1 MLDLAGS
8 PSFNY
13 EAAAVSL
20 NTANATR
27 TSRKLQSDS
36 VEMDRREKIHRA
48 LQNFGLATAGASI
61 ASPVTA
67 PVTEIA
73 GGVADLIDGVLYSLE
88 GEHGNAALSY
98 ASILPYVG
106 AAVAA
111 KRGMKLAEKAD
122 EELIDIYHGY
132 ESRFKK
138 HNIVDVNGE
147 KFAVGRQH
155 RFFKRLDDDQ
165 LEFVFRNAVPNP
177 EDGSNLFRRY
187 KETGEIPLS
196 LGRVKARVGPKQY
209 KEWGK
214 TKEDYLD
221 DLYDAN
227 EYYDELGSWQYRNP
241 GEKGFLPMRE
251 EILPRDYFGPV
262 PQVKQPF
269 KEFVTPSIYL
279 ERFTLSKEFTTPKMV
294 WASSSPV
301 EAMSYG
307 DQLLHFKVPKSYI
320 RKQIKDRKLR
330 GNDKMFVEHFSD
342 EVNFKEID
350 GLKLQSETYGI
361 VGYPKGSRGF
371 EHQLKQEYREQAVNQ
386 MIFDEGLPM
395 RFLYKVKGRKDVPEA
410 VEYYKN
416 YKPPKFNFTNIK
428 PAKAEDTRR
437 RISDILKKKLEE
449 L

>member
-27 TSRKLQSDS
+27 TSRQLQSDS

-98 ASILPYVG
+98 ASILPVVG

-111 KRGMKLAEKAD
+111 KRGMKVAEKAG
-122 EELIDIYHGY
+122 EELIDVYHGY
-132 ESRFKK
+132 ESQFKK

-155 RFFKRLDDDQ
+155 RFFKRLNDDQ

-221 DLYDAN
+221 DLYASQRGG
-227 EYYDELGSWQYRNP
+227 EYP

-269 KEFVTPSIYL
+269 KEFVTPDIYL
-279 ERFTLSKEFTTPKMV
+279 HRFNLSKEFTTPKMV

-301 EAMSYG
+301 EAASYG

-350 GLKLQSETYGI
+350 GLKLESETYGI
-361 VGYPKGSRGF
+361 VGYPKGSMRF
-371 EHQLKQEYREQAVNQ
+371 ERQLNQEYKQQAVNQ

-410 VEYYKN
+410 VEYYKS
-416 YKPPKFNFTNIK
+416 IK
-428 PAKAEDTRR
+428 NPDPYIQK
-437 RISDILKKKLEE
+437 ILEE